1 MHAIINNFHNN
12 RLTTSRKNFREISWL
27 VFFRQFVQGIISLA
41 NLRKSVRYLGRGV
54 KKATQTTAM
63 ISSSVNYCT
72 KRRKFNYIVSRTM
85 LTMINSDNKKG
96 GKA

>member
-1 MHAIINNFHNN
+1 MHAIISNFHNN

-54 KKATQTTAM
+54 KKATQTTVM
-63 ISSSVNYCT
+63 ISTDEKNPSQI
-72 KRRKFNYIVSRTM
+72 RKPP
-85 LTMINSDNKKG
+85 L
-96 GKA
+96 